1 LTRGDVHNGWLQL
14 LLVIAGSA
22 LVGALTESVQGF
34 PPLPAVADEVAA
46 LDEIYKGTVL
56 ADTLVAPGLL
66 GFTRFGYRSAR
77 KHWNPVSAYLR
88 DHHILITGATSGLGL
103 ATAEA
108 LAARGAKV
116 VVNDLGGARD
126 GSGGSVTAA
135 EAVVAEIE
143 AAGGEAMPNA
153 ASVTDFA
160 AVQAMV
166 EAAMAKWGRVDLL
179 VNNAGVLRDKTFA
192 KMELEDFRFVVDV
205 HLMGAVNCTK
215 AVWEIMRGQNYG
227 RIVMT
232 TSSSGLYGNFGQSNY
247 GAAKMALVGLM
258 QTLSIEGAKNDIRV
272 NCLAPTAH
280 TRMTEDLGAALPLE
294 ALDPALV
301 TPGLLYLLSREAP
314 SRCILAAGAGGFERA
329 FVTLT
334 EGVHI
339 AGPDAP
345 EQVAARFDAISDR
358 SKEIVPEMG
367 AAQGMIELTKAQK
380 AHAS

>member
-1 LTRGDVHNGWLQL
+1 MRFDGQ
-14 LLVIAGSA
+14 
-22 LVGALTESVQGF
+22 
-34 PPLPAVADEVAA
+34 VAIV
-46 LDEIYKGTVL
+46 
-56 ADTLVAPGLL
+56 
-66 GFTRFGYRSAR
+66 
-77 KHWNPVSAYLR
+77 
-88 DHHILITGATSGLGL
+88 TGAGGGLGREHAL
-103 ATAEA
+103 A

-126 GSGGSVTAA
+126 GSGGSATAA

-143 AAGGEAMPNA
+143 AAGGEAMANA

-166 EAAMAKWGRVDLL
+166 DQVMAKWGRIDIL
-179 VNNAGVLRDKTFA
+179 VNNAGVLRDKSFA
-192 KMELEDFRFVVDV
+192 KMELDDFRFVVDV

-215 AVWEIMRGQNYG
+215 AVWEIMRAQNYG

-232 TSSSGLYGNFGQSNY
+232 TSSSGLYGNFGQANY

-258 QTLSIEGAKNDIRV
+258 QTLAIEGAKNDIRV

-294 ALDPALV
+294 ALAPALV
-301 TPGLLYLLSREAP
+301 TPGLLYLVSKDAP
-314 SRCILAAGAGGFERA
+314 TRVILAAGAGGFERA
-329 FVTLT
+329 YVTLT
-334 EGVHI
+334 QGDFIV
-339 AGPDAP
+339 GPEAP

-358 SKEIVPEMG
+358 DGEIVPDMG

-380 AHAS
+380 AHTS